1 MIKVQCLS
9 ELRAYLIIYYLTTL
23 KMNNVIGLGN
33 KLNVSSIY
41 FLRKLQSSD
50 TKKVTEEDR
59 ALTNN

>member
-50 TKKVTEEDR
+50 TKKVTE
-59 ALTNN
+59 